1 MIFFFGNSSAIACF
15 CVNHTG
21 MNEHRTQAMSGASLK
36 PRTEAALRNQTKE
49 NGIQNMSPEEISK
62 EILRTRYGE
71 DRI

>member
-1 MIFFFGNSSAIACF
+1 
-15 CVNHTG
+15 
-21 MNEHRTQAMSGASLK
+21 MSGASLK